1 MSNTGIRGF
10 YLLTET
16 IEQQLLSDVNVNT
29 VTTGDIYDIDLSK
42 MSIFPLAHII
52 INNVISQESVLTF
65 NISVLAMDVVDESK
79 KATTDVFRGNN
90 DEQDILNTQLQV
102 VNKLVKVLRKGNLYN
117 DQFQL
122 DGDANCEPFYERF
135 SNKLAGWSAT
145 FNVFVARQS
154 SRPNLWPV
162 FMLRSK
168 RWRTPSR
175 PCRFRVETQ
184 RAAKQ
189 NCAPDRPCPP

>member
-42 MSIFPLAHII
+42 MSIFPLSHII
-52 INNVISQESVLTF
+52 INNVSVQESVLTF
-65 NISVLAMDVVDESK
+65 SISVLSMDVVDESK
-79 KATTDVFRGNN
+79 KPTTNIFRGNN

-102 VNKLVKVLRKGNLYN
+102 LNKLIKVLRKGNLHN

-122 DGDANCEPFYERF
+122 NGDASCEPFYDRF
-135 SNKLAGWSAT
+135 DNKVAGWTAS
-145 FNVFVARQS
+145 FDVFV
-154 SRPNLWPV
+154 NNDITL
-162 FMLRSK
+162 
-168 RWRTPSR
+168 
-175 PCRFRVETQ
+175 C
-184 RAAKQ
+184 
-189 NCAPDRPCPP
+189 